1 MEIDMISLGK
11 RLRAIRKKRKWTIEV
26 LSEKSKISAV
36 YISQIETGTRVGS
49 LETLITLC
57 NALEVSI
64 EDILIDSL
72 LFTNAGNR
80 SKHEDDLSYLFLDC
94 SENESRFLIKNA
106 ENVKDLIKK
115 YLKK

>member
-11 RLRAIRKKRKWTIEV
+11 RIRFIRKKKEWTIEI

-49 LETLITLC
+49 LETLIALS

-64 EDILIDSL
+64 EDILVDSL
-72 LFTNAGNR
+72 LVTNAGGK
-80 SKHEDDLSYLFLDC
+80 SKHEEDLSYLFLDC
-94 SENESRFLIKNA
+94 RENESRFIIKNA
-106 ENVKDLIKK
+106 ENVKELLKK
-115 YLKK
+115 YFQK